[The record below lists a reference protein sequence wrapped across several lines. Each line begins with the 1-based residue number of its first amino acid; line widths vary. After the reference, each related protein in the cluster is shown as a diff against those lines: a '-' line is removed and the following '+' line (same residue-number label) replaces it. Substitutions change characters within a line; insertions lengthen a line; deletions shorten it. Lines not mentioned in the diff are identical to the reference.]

1 MYKGLL
7 MKLHNLSGTESRMY
21 VFQFVGK
28 KGYNELIV
36 FEGTSHL
43 VAQNVPL
50 LAEEEC
56 LMERDLLWWV

>member
-1 MYKGLL
+1 
-7 MKLHNLSGTESRMY
+7 MKLHSLSGTKSRIY
-21 VFQFVGK
+21 VFQFVGR
-28 KGYNELIV
+28 KGYHELIV

-43 VAQNVPL
+43 VAQEVFL

>member
-1 MYKGLL
+1 

-21 VFQFVGK
+21 VFQCVRK
-28 KGYNELIV
+28 KGYNDLIV
-36 FEGTSHL
+36 FEGTFRL

-56 LMERDLLWWV
+56 LVERDLLWWG